1 MVEIE
6 KGILI
11 IGMSN
16 TVLFGGEESCE
27 LILLD
32 VATGNDF
39 SLPVAP
45 EQVEHL
51 LSMVSVESILN
62 TPAEDTAEACGS
74 EACGSKSEAEGRER
88 LDGILK
94 GEKPNAAKHE
104 DAWKETEAASQF

>member
-51 LSMVSVESILN
+51 LAMVPVESILN
-62 TPAEDTAEACGS
+62 TPEATAEDSDTEAD
-74 EACGSKSEAEGRER
+74 GRER

-94 GEKPNAAKHE
+94 GEKSNAAKHE